1 MNGHFRCKFAVDGLH
16 LREEP
21 VQLLGMSVC
30 QDGQMS
36 RWAQQLLA
44 LVETQSPFQPVKRG
58 CCIDE
63 VKRRW
68 LAAVFLKTGADVF
81 LVRVLLTTDGHQ
93 MLTRIDTLLLG
104 IPGFEKTCCL
114 AGAAANLK
122 NSDTSLDGCMKQNP
136 VSN

>member
-1 MNGHFRCKFAVDGLH
+1 
-16 LREEP
+16 
-21 VQLLGMSVC
+21 
-30 QDGQMS
+30 MS

-58 CCIDE
+58 CRIDE

-122 NSDTSLDGCMKQNP
+122 NSGTSLDGCMKQNP
-136 VSN
+136 VSILSLDSRAYSAGTPAQRYRRYLQDRSDPAWCRY